1 MTTSPDLII
10 YGGAFDPPHRGHI
23 QFVETA
29 HRRFPGAL
37 IAIVPNQTPPPARGS
52 QKKTAASFEQRLK
65 MCELAFAPALSEGWL
80 VIDPIENELP
90 EPNYTFNTVEHIH
103 RRTPEAKLGFMLG
116 QDQLKSFDAWHRP
129 KEILE
134 VCDLIAIAR
143 DSAPPPTD
151 VAQSLKK
158 DAHQLL
164 ANLGL
169 KVIDNTDS
177 NMIKTAGECQK
188 VWLID
193 ETVCEAQSR
202 LIRADVGSKTMIHSD
217 WLSQEVAEWI
227 TQNSLYSH

>member
-1 MTTSPDLII
+1 MTASLDLII

-23 QFVETA
+23 QFVEIA

-37 IAIVPNQTPPPARGS
+37 IAIVPNQSPPPFKGS
-52 QKKTAASFEQRLK
+52 QKKTAAGFEQRLK
-65 MCELAFAPALSEGWL
+65 MCELAFAPALCEGWL

-90 EPNYTFNTVEHIH
+90 DPNYTFNTVEHMQ
-103 RRTPEAKLGFMLG
+103 RRSPEAKLGFMLG

-129 KEILE
+129 QEILE

-143 DSAPPPTD
+143 DSAPPPTG

-164 ANLGL
+164 ASLGL
-169 KVIDNTDS
+169 KAIDNTDS
-177 NMIKTAGECQK
+177 NMIKTAGEYHK
-188 VWLID
+188 IWIIP

-202 LIRADVGSKTMIHSD
+202 LIRVEVESKTMTHSD
-217 WLSQEVAEWI
+217 WLSSEVAEWI
-227 TQNSLYSH
+227 AQNSLYSH